1 MCRDGLLS
9 RKRTFAVISDPSQ
22 LSKRACLSP
31 VPPIPRPARISGKH
45 WRPRK
50 LVRNQARL
58 RLPLSGETE
67 HSHCLTRSS
76 PGRGGGGNRPSPVAE
91 VVSPLGMNRCRDIR
105 SMANGK
111 GEWPQM
117 VPKTRPYRG
126 YRNPAGADASPLR
139 RACSSPGSREPR
151 EIRLGIP
158 KSIFRAD
165 DTELTDHAQE
175 R

>member
-1 MCRDGLLS
+1 M
-9 RKRTFAVISDPSQ
+9 
-22 LSKRACLSP
+22 
-31 VPPIPRPARISGKH
+31 
-45 WRPRK
+45 
-50 LVRNQARL
+50 
-58 RLPLSGETE
+58 PLSCSPNTTPGKNQRKALATEKTRKKSSAVASAVERGDGTQPLPHPKFPGE
-67 HSHCLTRSS
+67 
-76 PGRGGGGNRPSPVAE
+76 GGGGNRPSPVAE